1 MTQAIEEKTKLSIDG
16 LSYAALES
24 KSVNYDFSQ
33 GYMEAWELA
42 VTQLDLDDEAQARVL
57 VDDGYGEPTEES
69 AAQELDGWL
78 PMMNYYYPLPDNV
91 DTSKAREAL
100 QGLPLTLVYFN
111 ETENDESFYALALTG
126 GGMDLSWEICEAF
139 IRLGYYPPLQYC
151 GLPRMAMTMH
161 PDRRAVL
168 EGCKLSAKA
177 GALRASNL
185 VEDLAHVES
194 YYTEREKA
202 KA

>member
-1 MTQAIEEKTKLSIDG
+1 MTQAIEEKTKLSVEG

-33 GYMEAWELA
+33 GYAEQWELVVA
-42 VTQLDLDDEAQARVL
+42 KLDPDNEADAKLL
-57 VDDGYGEPTEES
+57 VDDGYGEPTEDS
-69 AAQELDGWL
+69 ASQELDGWY
-78 PMMNYYYPLPDNV
+78 PMMNYYYPLPNAIDDADKV
-91 DTSKAREAL
+91 RETL

-111 ETENDESFYALALTG
+111 ETEDSEAIYALALTG
-126 GGMDLSWEICEAF
+126 GGMDLTWEIAEAY

-151 GLPRMAMTMH
+151 GLPRMAMSMN

-194 YYTEREKA
+194 YYKKEEA